1 MGLARTA
8 LLVDITTTNLKRK
21 KGYWKERSPVA
32 REKVVKGDRP
42 FHTKKSDRPFH
53 TKKSDRPFHT
63 KRAIDLFMKKERS
76 TFL

>member
-42 FHTKKSDRPFH
+42 FHTKRAIALSIPKERLAL
-53 TKKSDRPFHT
+53 FHT
-63 KRAIDLFMKKERS
+63 KRAIDLFMKKS
-76 TFL
+76 DDLP